1 MAEAT
6 FNDVIKSQQR
16 YGEAQFDTARKS
28 NQLLADL
35 VRKFEPFKKSLGN
48 AFQEQ
53 FGTEYEKEGEKIVR
67 TTKTISGK
75 MKSDFDELFGSI
87 GGTKLKDA
95 TAKVN
100 AAFGLLKGSIQGLG
114 LGAQSAFGF
123 LGKAGSL
130 LKNSKLGQTIGRK
143 ASIQGS
149 KLKSFMNK
157 DLGYDTTGR
166 VFTKSGKL
174 DRRVKGQRKQDSQGF
189 YMKNQAVSKR
199 QSTARLQGML
209 KGIRKIVP
217 VKALRLLGKTVT
229 FVWKMLKTR
238 SLMVLGAIGAIVVG
252 IILMKKFLGKKLDR
266 LGITMANAVDRLKM
280 FFTGEDG
287 DNEIKDRI
295 AKRETDYIEKYYG
308 GEIEEMNKGGDA
320 FEAAQSLKSIFDKEG
335 FEVDLNDETWNL
347 MVSKLDKTLQ
357 DGVTNLIDAHKSTIL
372 GTAEEIIT
380 DLNEGGTKPTIRELT
395 DADNYKSGPMS
406 MFNQDGKFE
415 GLTEAQIKAY
425 TDKNQ
430 LLGGVDEFVK
440 AMRMRFDEET
450 QTYGYQT
457 GSETIVTELPGSMM
471 GQQVST
477 TFDHGTFNE
486 QFAENFSK
494 IQLKDAEEQYKQ
506 NRKDAKGDEDA
517 TKALDNLER
526 ALMGKTEASGY
537 GKEFTIDESWRNW
550 ESDKLVKIAMN
561 HPAIVDLI
569 NEASNGS
576 ESALAEIR
584 QLTRDIANNKTTNAQ
599 ANQMNNIV
607 SSSNVNNSSVVTFGM
622 SAGNSNN
629 PN

>member
-16 YGEAQFDTARKS
+16 YGEAQFDTARES
-28 NQLLADL
+28 NRILQQLLK
-35 VRKFEPFKKSLGN
+35 KFEPFKKSLGN

-67 TTKTISGK
+67 TTKTISGQ

-95 TAKVN
+95 TAKVK
-100 AAFGLLKGSIQGLG
+100 ASFGLLKGSIQGLG

-130 LKNSKLGQTIGRK
+130 LKDSKLGQTIGRK

-174 DRRVKGQRKQDSQGF
+174 DKRVKGQRKQDSQGF
-189 YMKNQAVSKR
+189 LMKNKAVSKR
-199 QSTARLQGML
+199 QSTARLQQML

-280 FFTGEDG
+280 FFTGDEG
-287 DNEIKDRI
+287 DKEIEKKI
-295 AKRETDYIEKYYG
+295 AKRESDYIEKYYG
-308 GEIEEMNKGGDA
+308 GEIEELNKAGDA
-320 FEAAQSLKSIFDKEG
+320 FETAQFLKSVFDKEG

-357 DGVTNLIDAHKSTIL
+357 DGVTSLIDAHKSTIL
-372 GTAEEIIT
+372 GTAEDIIT
-380 DLNEGGTKPTIRELT
+380 DLNEGGLDTDSRALTKE
-395 DADNYKSGPMS
+395 DEFKSGPIS
-406 MFNQDGKFE
+406 TYNQDGKFE
-415 GLTEAQIKAY
+415 GLTREQIKEY

-430 LLGGVDEFVK
+430 ILGGVDEFIK
-440 AMRMRFDEET
+440 AMRMRFDEKSGL
-450 QTYGYQT
+450 YGYQT
-457 GSETIVTELPGSMM
+457 GTEMTVTEMPGDMTGVQSY
-471 GQQVST
+471 ST
-477 TFDHGTFNE
+477 YDYGTYE
-486 QFAENFSK
+486 DQFAKNFSRV
-494 IQLKDAEEQYKQ
+494 QLQDAEEQYKQ
-506 NRKDAKGDEDA
+506 NRKDAKGNKES

-526 ALMGKTEASGY
+526 ALMGNTEY
-537 GKEFTIDESWRNW
+537 GKENTIDGSWRNW
-550 ESDKLVKIAMN
+550 DEDKLVKIAMN

-569 NEASNGS
+569 NEASNGN
-576 ESALAEIR
+576 ELALAEIR
-584 QLTRDIANNKTTNAQ
+584 QLTRDIANNKTTNDT

-607 SSSNVNNSSVVTFGM
+607 SSSNITNSSVVTFGM